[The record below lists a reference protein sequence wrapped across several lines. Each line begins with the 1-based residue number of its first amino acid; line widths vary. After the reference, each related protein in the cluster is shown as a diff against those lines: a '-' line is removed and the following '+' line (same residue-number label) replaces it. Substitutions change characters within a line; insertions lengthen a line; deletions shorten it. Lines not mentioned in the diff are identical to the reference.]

1 MGKQTLASSG
11 IDAARTPSV
20 VDLSLLVARDHDQL
34 DRAIARLVV
43 VGMSP
48 YERKTALESARV
60 GLATHADGEA
70 AVLHAAIEHVV
81 APQDFAGLVA
91 QVLAA
96 HRTQESILRRMD
108 HHADRG
114 DWVCCAVRL
123 RRSVRAHAEHEQ
135 TIVMGALR
143 RALPALEYQRLA
155 SSYASEKIR
164 ALSLMSSV
172 TAAGGSVSR

>member
-1 MGKQTLASSG
+1 MVLAN
-11 IDAARTPSV
+11 TCV

-34 DRAIARLVV
+34 DHAIARLVV
-43 VGMSP
+43 VGVSP

-70 AVLHAAIEHVV
+70 TVLHAALEHVTS
-81 APQDFAGLVA
+81 PQDFAGLVA

-123 RRSVRAHAEHEQ
+123 RRSLRAHAEHEQ
-135 TIVMGALR
+135 TVVMGALR
-143 RALPALEYQRLA
+143 RSLPPHEYQRLA
-155 SSYASEKIR
+155 GSYASEKVR
-164 ALSLMSSV
+164 AASLLSSLA
-172 TAAGGSVSR
+172 TARRAVSR